1 MARRTHRATRRTRR
15 GGSNNNNN
23 NYSNNEND
31 SEAVNNTDEDV
42 AAWLNIA
49 NQFINEPFTE
59 EQVRAFSLEG
69 VDVFDAE
76 QVRNKYGNYVF
87 WRGKQSPSFREA
99 WDKYQDIIDNLD
111 YSGMRLSDHATAVH
125 DRMIKKVE
133 TEWKRYIASEKER
146 QLEER
151 MRQNLRFG
159 HTAPAAGGTR
169 KQTKKKQKK
178 QKKQKEQK
186 EQKTH
191 KRKTHKKQKKQ
202 KKHKK

>member
-1 MARRTHRATRRTRR
+1 MGSRTKRNSYGRQRAGRN
-15 GGSNNNNN
+15 NNNNN
-23 NYSNNEND
+23 NYNNEND
-31 SEAVNNTDEDV
+31 REAVNNTDEDV
-42 AAWLNIA
+42 AEWLAIA

-76 QVRNKYGNYVF
+76 EVRNKYGNYVF
-87 WRGKQSPSFREA
+87 WRGEQSPSFREA

-111 YSGMRLSDHATAVH
+111 YSGMRLSDHATAVY

-133 TEWKRYIASEKER
+133 KEWKRYIASEKER

-159 HTAPAAGGTR
+159 HAAPAAGGTR
-169 KQTKKKQKK
+169 KQTK
-178 QKKQKEQK
+178 
-186 EQKTH
+186 
-191 KRKTHKKQKKQ
+191 HKKQKKQ
-202 KKHKK
+202 TQTQKRKTQKKHKKRNQ